1 MSYMKKPLAIW
12 INIFFRVLVSFA
24 YASLGYYVAFLS
36 DYQLGQ
42 MMGVP
47 TVYLLGLL
55 FIIYGLFRLVRAF
68 IYFKENDGDVKE
80 DDSSEDYGKYES

>member
-1 MSYMKKPLAIW
+1 MKKPLAIW

-24 YASLGYYVAFLS
+24 YASLGYYVAFWS
-36 DYQLGQ
+36 EYQLGQ

-68 IYFKENDGDVKE
+68 IYFRENDGNNEE